1 MIPRSSTWIFLYTW
15 TPYIIKTYIY
25 QCCVCDLYMVLHIN
39 RIVRSLLS
47 SVPIIF
53 FGTICDSLTFLLD
66 NWVSN
71 TSQMKSNSLRAMLV
85 PFNLLK
91 TKLEK
96 KSRHNFCLRLEVANL
111 LDQNIFFSKKFA
123 SETFKDV
130 ILQCI
135 IFNDTLNFPFLD
147 QISSFKLNP
156 SNPSKNTRSKTQ
168 VNRNSRKIKDNNLVL
183 YKIFWDF

>member
-53 FGTICDSLTFLLD
+53 FGTMCDSLTFLQD
-66 NWVSN
+66 NWVLN
-71 TSQMKSNSLRAMLV
+71 TSQTKSNSLCAMLV

-91 TKLEK
+91 TKSEK
-96 KSRHNFCLRLEVANL
+96 KSW
-111 LDQNIFFSKKFA
+111 QIIFAFA
-123 SETFKDV
+123 LKLETFLIK
-130 ILQCI
+130 
-135 IFNDTLNFPFLD
+135 
-147 QISSFKLNP
+147 ISFFQKRLHQKLSRTWY
-156 SNPSKNTRSKTQ
+156 SN
-168 VNRNSRKIKDNNLVL
+168 V
-183 YKIFWDF
+183 

>member
-96 KSRHNFCLRLEVANL
+96 KSR
-111 LDQNIFFSKKFA
+111 Q
-123 SETFKDV
+123 
-130 ILQCI
+130 I
-135 IFNDTLNFPFLD
+135 IFAFALKLQTCLIK
-147 QISSFKLNP
+147 ISFFQKSLHQKLSRTWY
-156 SNPSKNTRSKTQ
+156 SN
-168 VNRNSRKIKDNNLVL
+168 V
-183 YKIFWDF
+183 

>member
-15 TPYIIKTYIY
+15 TPYIIKTYVY
-25 QCCVCDLYMVLHIN
+25 QCCVSDLYMVLHNN

-47 SVPIIF
+47 SVPIVF
-53 FGTICDSLTFLLD
+53 FGTICDSLTFLLG
-66 NWVSN
+66 NWAPN
-71 TSQMKSNSLRAMLV
+71 TSQTKSNSLSAMLV

-91 TKLEK
+91 TKKFTQIIFACALKLQTSFIKISFFQK
-96 KSRHNFCLRLEVANL
+96 KVAL
-111 LDQNIFFSKKFA
+111 
-123 SETFKDV
+123 ETFNGV

-135 IFNDTLNFPFLD
+135 IFNETFNFLFLR

-168 VNRNSRKIKDNNLVL
+168 ANCNSRKIK
-183 YKIFWDF
+183 